1 MTAPQTAETLDAL
14 HKIDTKLEALD
25 ADRDAVITAAR
36 RAGATWTQIGEAL
49 GTTKQSA
56 WERYRHLDAPK
67 EETV

>member
-25 ADRDAVITAAR
+25 ADRDAVIIAAR